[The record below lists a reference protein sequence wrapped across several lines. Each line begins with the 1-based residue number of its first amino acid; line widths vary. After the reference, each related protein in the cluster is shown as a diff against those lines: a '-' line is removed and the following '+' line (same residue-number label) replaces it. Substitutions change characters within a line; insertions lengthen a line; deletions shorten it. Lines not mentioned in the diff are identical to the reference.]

1 MGICSSKKQ
10 KDDLALKLKHWP
22 SSPGRRH
29 TGNSFKYGTDLYI
42 NLKNGQIENFYTF
55 GDVLGVGAFG
65 QVMKATQKQSGQVRA
80 LKTLAK
86 KKIINEEKEKMFAE
100 VNILRKLDHP
110 NIVRLFELFEDAK
123 NYYLIIELIQGGSLI
138 QKIQAQKTFSEAEAA
153 YYMRQLISALQ
164 YCHKAKIVHRDLKL
178 ENLMLNIV
186 SEKPVLKVI
195 DFGTSRKIIQEKY
208 LTSKLGTPHY
218 TAPEVFKQQYTEKC
232 DIWSCGVILYTLL
245 CGYLPFNG
253 SDARQTQ
260 LLIEYDKWSFDKNDW
275 AQISPEAKKFVK
287 KLMTYNPDKRI
298 SAEEAYL
305 DPWLQEHINNTI
317 DSKALNSLQK
327 FDQSNVIQEL
337 IQQYITFQV
346 LTPEDKIKILG
357 NFQSLDK
364 DGDGRI
370 NREDLIFGL
379 KELKLDEIQI
389 EKQID
394 KIMEQCDF
402 NKTGSIEYNAFLSI
416 MIRQELSE
424 KTNKLE
430 QAFKQFD
437 LDNDGFVKKENL
449 EDVFGGIIID
459 QTHWEEVLKKCDS
472 DQQGIINKENFV
484 RLLQQF

>member
-1 MGICSSKKQ
+1 MGICASKKQ
-10 KDDLALKLKHWP
+10 KDDLALKPKHWP

-42 NLKNGQIENFYTF
+42 NLKNGQIDNYYIL

-65 QVMKATQKQSGQVRA
+65 QVIKATHKQSGQIRA

-86 KKIINEEKEKMFAE
+86 KKIINEEKDKMFAE

-110 NIVRLFELFEDAK
+110 NIVKLFELFEDTQ
-123 NYYLIIELIQGGSLI
+123 NYYLITELIQGGELI
-138 QKIQAQKTFSEAEAA
+138 KKIQAQNTFSEAEAA
-153 YYMRQLISALQ
+153 FYMRQLLSALQ
-164 YCHKAKIVHRDLKL
+164 YCHKSKIVHRDLKL
-178 ENLMLNIV
+178 ENLMLNTD

-253 SDARQTQ
+253 NDARITQ
-260 LLIEYDKWSFDKNDW
+260 MMIEANRWSFDKNDW
-275 AQISPEAKKFVK
+275 ANISPEAKSFVK
-287 KLMTYNPDKRI
+287 KLMTYNPEKRI
-298 SAEEAYL
+298 SAEQAYT
-305 DPWLQEHINNTI
+305 DPWLQGHITNTI
-317 DSKALNSLQK
+317 DSRALTRLQQ
-327 FDQSNVIQEL
+327 FYQSHIIQEL
-337 IQQYITFQV
+337 IRQFITFQV
-346 LTPEDKIKILG
+346 LTPEDKAKILE

-364 DGDGRI
+364 DGDGKI

-379 KELKLDEIQI
+379 KQSKLDETEI
-389 EKQID
+389 EKQVD
-394 KIMEQCDF
+394 RIMEQCDF

-424 KTNKLE
+424 KTHKLE
-430 QAFKQFD
+430 EAFNQFD
-437 LDNDGFVKKENL
+437 IDNDGLIKKQNL
-449 EDVFGGIIID
+449 EDVLGGIIID
-459 QTHWEEVLKKCDS
+459 ETHWEEVLKKCDS
-472 DQQGIINKENFV
+472 DQQGMINKENFV
-484 RLLQQF
+484 KLMQQL